1 MSTTVKTGRGRTGST
16 ASTRSGARAPASPK
30 RTGTRTETGRG
41 GGDAALRHDR
51 SNPAGTGAAART
63 VARRNSTQLTL
74 PVLGKVALPPPD
86 ELAFLAGA
94 GLLAAAGAVDWPVA
108 VLLAVG
114 HVLANRRNNRV
125 LREFGEALERA

>member
-30 RTGTRTETGRG
+30 RTGTRPETGRG
-41 GGDAALRHDR
+41 WGDAALRHDR

-94 GLLAAAGAVDWPVA
+94 GLLAAAGPVA
-108 VLLAVG
+108 CTQPGLTAAG
-114 HVLANRRNNRV
+114 A
-125 LREFGEALERA
+125 

>member
-1 MSTTVKTGRGRTGST
+1 
-16 ASTRSGARAPASPK
+16 
-30 RTGTRTETGRG
+30 
-41 GGDAALRHDR
+41 
-51 SNPAGTGAAART
+51 
-63 VARRNSTQLTL
+63 
-74 PVLGKVALPPPD
+74 VLGKVALPPPD

-108 VLLAVG
+108 VLLGVG